1 MTMKPLGAIVRQQKR
16 YLFKYHQMKKPIFL
30 YITVFT
36 ILFLAGNPQKA
47 QSQFLNK
54 ILSKATKTTG
64 TPSDQEISTGI
75 KEALQQGVIKSSDK
89 LSAVN
94 GFFGNAAVKILFP
107 PQAQKAEATLRKL
120 GLNKLCDNVVLS
132 LNRAAE
138 DAAKEAKPI
147 FISAL
152 KQMSLKDATNI
163 LLGPSDAAT
172 QYFKR
177 TTTDSLANKFRP
189 VVHQSLDKVGA
200 AQYYKQAATAYNKVP
215 FTSGKVD
222 PDIENYVTQ
231 KAISGLFVEIAQ
243 QELQIRQGLPSART
257 TALLQKVFSYADKTK
272 K

>member
-1 MTMKPLGAIVRQQKR
+1 MIKSSNNF
-16 YLFKYHQMKKPIFL
+16 FK
-30 YITVFT
+30 ITVV
-36 ILFLAGNPQKA
+36 FLLLITASAAQV
-47 QSQFLNK
+47 QSQILNK
-54 ILSKATKTTG
+54 LLSKATKTSTTG
-64 TPSDQEISTGI
+64 TPSDQEISSGI
-75 KEALQQGVIKSSDK
+75 KEALQQGVIKSSDQ
-89 LSAVN
+89 LSALN

-120 GLNKLCDNVVLS
+120 GLNKLCDNVILS

-147 FISAL
+147 FISSL

-163 LLGPSDAAT
+163 LLGSSDAAT

-177 TTTDSLANKFRP
+177 TTTDSLAAKFRP

-200 AQYYKQAATAYNKVP
+200 SQYYSQAVTAYNKVP
-215 FTSGKVD
+215 FTMNKVD

-231 KAISGLFVEIAQ
+231 KAISGLFLEIAQ
-243 QELQIRQGLPSART
+243 QELQIRQGLPSTRT

>member
-1 MTMKPLGAIVRQQKR
+1 
-16 YLFKYHQMKKPIFL
+16 MKKHTLLLHTLFSL
-30 YITVFT
+30 
-36 ILFLAGNPQKA
+36 LFLAGNIKQA
-47 QSQFLNK
+47 QSQFLDK
-54 ILSKATKTTG
+54 LIKKATTSSTSSSEK
-64 TPSDQEISTGI
+64 PSDQEISGGI
-75 KEALQQGVIKSSDK
+75 KEALQQGIIKSSDQ

-94 GFFGNAAVKILFP
+94 GFFNNAAVKILFP

-120 GLNKLCDNVVLS
+120 GLNKLCDNVILS

-138 DAAKEAKPI
+138 DAAKQAKPV

-152 KQMSLKDATNI
+152 KQMSVKDATSI

-177 TTTDSLANKFRP
+177 TTTDSLAAKFRP

-200 AQYYKQAATAYNKVP
+200 TQYYSQAATAYNKVP
-215 FTSGKVD
+215 FSSGKVD

-231 KAISGLFVEIAQ
+231 KAISGLFLEIAQ
-243 QELQIRQGLPSART
+243 QELQIRQNLSSRP
-257 TALLQKVFSYADKTK
+257 TALLQKVFGYAAQAK

>member
-1 MTMKPLGAIVRQQKR
+1 
-16 YLFKYHQMKKPIFL
+16 MKKSITFL
-30 YITVFT
+30 CTTVFT
-36 ILFLAGNPQKA
+36 VLFLAGNFQQAK
-47 QSQFLNK
+47 SQILNK
-54 ILSKATKTTG
+54 LISKATKSTSTGG
-64 TPSDQEISTGI
+64 TPSDQEISSGI
-75 KEALQQGVIKSSDK
+75 KEALQQGVIKSSDQ

-120 GLNKLCDNVVLS
+120 GLNKLCDNVILS

-163 LLGPSDAAT
+163 LLGSSDAAT

-177 TTTDSLANKFRP
+177 TTTDSLASKFRP

-200 AQYYKQAATAYNKVP
+200 TQYYSQAATAYNKVP
-215 FTSGKVD
+215 FTMNKVD

-243 QELQIRQGLPSART
+243 QELQIRQNLPSART
-257 TALLQKVFSYADKTK
+257 TSLLQKVFSYADKTK